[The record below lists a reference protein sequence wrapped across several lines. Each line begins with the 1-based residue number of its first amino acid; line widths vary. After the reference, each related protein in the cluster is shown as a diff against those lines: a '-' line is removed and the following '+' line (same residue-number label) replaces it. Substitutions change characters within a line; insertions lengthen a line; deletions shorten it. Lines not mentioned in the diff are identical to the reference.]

1 MKVISQIAF
10 PGAPGRIHERPIRE
24 ALLRARL
31 HSAVVRLSRF
41 LREVV
46 LRRPLLLIGRM
57 ALLLVVSIGMA
68 VAYGEEGRPAAGIL
82 TFHIPSERLIDALQA
97 YSQQAGVQV
106 MFETASAAGF
116 NSMPVEGEF
125 TPDAALRTLLADTDL
140 KIRYSRSS
148 AVTLAPASAQ
158 DPDLPPDHPL
168 ASADLVLGTL
178 HVTGTSD
185 SADRNRLGEYVGA
198 VQSDIQKVLKKRL
211 NGRAD
216 YRFAVKLWV
225 TPSRTIER
233 AELDG
238 SSGDRDRDSA
248 ILDTL
253 RGLTLSQ
260 QAPPNTPRPIRFM
273 ISVHA
278 L

>member
-1 MKVISQIAF
+1 MKAMSQIAF
-10 PGAPGRIHERPIRE
+10 PRALRPIRHLLPRARSYAALARLLHFAWE
-24 ALLRARL
+24 GALRQPILSIGRIALL
-31 HSAVVRLSRF
+31 V
-41 LREVV
+41 
-46 LRRPLLLIGRM
+46 I
-57 ALLLVVSIGMA
+57 SIGMA
-68 VAYGEEGRPAAGIL
+68 VAYGEEGKTTAAGIL
-82 TFHIPSERLIDALQA
+82 TFHIPSQRLIDALQI
-97 YSQQAGVQV
+97 YSEQAGVQV
-106 MFETASAAGF
+106 MFETASAAGY
-116 NSMPVEGEF
+116 SSTPVEGEF

-140 KIRYSRSS
+140 RIRYSRSS

-158 DPDLPPDHPL
+158 DPDLPPDRPL
-168 ASADLVLGTL
+168 ASTDLALDTL
-178 HVTGTSD
+178 RVTGTGD
-185 SADRNRLGEYVGA
+185 SIDRNRLGEYVGA

-216 YRFAVKLWV
+216 YRFGVKLWV
-225 TPSRTIER
+225 TPSRTVER

-238 SSGDRDRDSA
+238 STGDHTRDST